1 MAGLFQTIAA
11 RFAIL
16 FTARLTSALLMTVA
30 LAFGSHAVFA
40 PNRLPMAGGLN
51 LIDLGLVNPQ
61 EILPVEVSASDLA
74 ELRAQAGEARATAKP
89 YFTQWV
95 EANPASVRWL
105 NIGVA
110 TLAAALL
117 FASIFLRMRGRG
129 LRLSLVQRGAITI
142 TT

>member
-1 MAGLFQTIAA
+1 MAALFQTIAD
-11 RFAIL
+11 RFAAL
-16 FTARLTSALLMTVA
+16 FSARLTSALLLTVA

-40 PNRLPMAGGLN
+40 PSRLPMAGGLN

-61 EILPVEVSASDLA
+61 DALPPSVSASDIA
-74 ELRAQAGEARATAKP
+74 SFRVQAREARATAEP
-89 YFTQWV
+89 YLTRWLQQH
-95 EANPASVRWL
+95 PASVRWV

-117 FASIFLRMRGRG
+117 LASILLRTHSKR
-129 LRLSLVQRGAITI
+129 LRLWLVQRGAITM